1 MFPFVNAFVSGV
13 FGALYACRVYIL
25 SYVVL
30 CPVSRAV
37 IFSSAPLELELSS
50 FGSYLPLCSFV
61 TFCYRVL
68 SACLLS
74 YVVSALSYN
83 EIEYFVYVNL
93 LIVSLLL
100 FYVILFMLIYSSTLI
115 LNSVF
120 YNDVFIEVIMTFV
133 SFLYILLII
142 SPGLL
147 LFLDYDFIFSAVNF
161 NVYIL
166 GYQWA

>member
-1 MFPFVNAFVSGV
+1 M
-13 FGALYACRVYIL
+13 
-25 SYVVL
+25 
-30 CPVSRAV
+30 
-37 IFSSAPLELELSS
+37 
-50 FGSYLPLCSFV
+50 
-61 TFCYRVL
+61 
-68 SACLLS
+68 LS

-83 EIEYFVYVNL
+83 EIEYFVYVNM

-147 LFLDYDFIFSAVNF
+147 LFLDYDFIVSVVNY